1 MIEMREKKG
10 KKQDKRHLPLAVK
23 MTVKVSHDKKGE
35 DINVLD
41 LREISSFTDYFI
53 IMHGN
58 SSRQNLA
65 LYKRID
71 EELMKKSIKP
81 LHVEGRESAEWIL
94 MDYGSFVI
102 HIFSMKAREFYSL
115 EKLWGDAPRY
125 NY

>member
-1 MIEMREKKG
+1 MREKKG

-65 LYKRID
+65 LYKSID
-71 EELMKKSIKP
+71 EELRKKSIKP